1 MKIKKK
7 IKKKPKKVKNEKT
20 AKMQLRFLKN
30 VLAAQSI
37 FYLKK
42 FWKYFFVW
50 GDGVCK
56 RVSGTPDRYIRLV
69 LQIVSFEDK
78 WIGEAEKASCH

>member
-7 IKKKPKKVKNEKT
+7 LRKFSKIREIKKKPKKVKNEKT

-37 FYLKK
+37 FYFKK
-42 FWKYFFVW
+42 F
-50 GDGVCK
+50 
-56 RVSGTPDRYIRLV
+56 
-69 LQIVSFEDK
+69 
-78 WIGEAEKASCH
+78 